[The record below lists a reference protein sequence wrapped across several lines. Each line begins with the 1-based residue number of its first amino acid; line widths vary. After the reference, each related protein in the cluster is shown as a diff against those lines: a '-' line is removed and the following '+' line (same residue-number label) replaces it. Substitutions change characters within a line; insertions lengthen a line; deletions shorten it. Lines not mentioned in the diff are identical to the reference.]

1 MRSLCRVTSDLLIT
15 GVLSSSVVIASD
27 QCLERRGFNYHLEL
41 NFFLSPSLNKY
52 HSIYYDDKTQKKL
65 ETTVIQIFFG
75 GGGGGESRETRGLMV
90 YGKMVNIYGF
100 TSLPCNLL
108 HSIFETRLHSPLHK

>member
-1 MRSLCRVTSDLLIT
+1 MRSLCRATSDLLIT

-41 NFFLSPSLNKY
+41 NFFLSPSLHKY
-52 HSIYYDDKTQKKL
+52 HSFI
-65 ETTVIQIFFG
+65 TTIKPRRNWKQWLYKIWR
-75 GGGGGESRETRGLMV
+75 GERRETRGVMV

-108 HSIFETRLHSPLHK
+108 HSIFETGLHSSSLHN

>member
-15 GVLSSSVVIASD
+15 EVLSSSVVIASD

-65 ETTVIQIFFG
+65 ETMVIQIFFFG
-75 GGGGGESRETRGLMV
+75 GGGRGKQRNKGPYGLWENGEYLWV
-90 YGKMVNIYGF
+90 YFITMQF
-100 TSLPCNLL
+100 T
-108 HSIFETRLHSPLHK
+108 T